1 MFILVI
7 LASHRTASWRYPE
20 SAANGWTGDCA
31 SGMKQSPIDL
41 DENMYAWVHA
51 PIEYRNYFLKDDNQ
65 GTGKHRN
72 KVIKYKTLKV
82 SVCYRTLDGQFA
94 SAVVL

>member
-1 MFILVI
+1 
-7 LASHRTASWRYPE
+7 
-20 SAANGWTGDCA
+20 
-31 SGMKQSPIDL
+31 MKQSPIDL

-82 SVCYRTLDGQFA
+82 SVCYRTLDGQIDYTLIFQNFA
-94 SAVVL
+94 DGIR